1 MFHLQGKVNPMF
13 FGRKEYLEDLEAL
26 WRKRTSSLVACR
38 GRRRIGKS
46 TLFREFARRTS
57 DAYLEFEG
65 LPPRDGRPVPNAEQL
80 SAFAAALA
88 RQTNSPILSLP
99 NWYDAFFWLDKAID
113 DSKRTV
119 VLLDEISWM
128 GGDDPN
134 FPGTLRT
141 AWETFF
147 HRHEK
152 LVVAVC
158 GSVSSWIKRNIL
170 GSTGFTG
177 RFSRDFV
184 LSELPLHDCA
194 AFWGAAASRIAP
206 REMMDVLAVSGGVPR
221 YLEEVDPGLS
231 ADENIRRLCFTK
243 GGTLFEDFDA
253 IFNPLFGSKSD
264 FKRRILLTLAES
276 PASGAEIARR
286 LGERRNGHLSD
297 ALKELCEGGF
307 LSDDQGINPETG
319 IESRIARYRLRDNYS
334 RFYLKYIEPNK
345 GAIERGAFRFAS
357 LSSLPGWDTVM
368 GLAFENLIVNNA
380 MDLVPFLGIGNATI
394 LSAAP
399 FRHVRR
405 GRDGADRGCQIDLLV
420 QTPRT
425 AYAVEVKRKARIGT
439 EIEDEMEQR
448 LSRLPLRKGVSAR
461 PVLVFDG
468 ELDPVV
474 EGDGFFDAIVPASKL
489 LGL

>member
-1 MFHLQGKVNPMF
+1 MF
-13 FGRKEYLEDLEAL
+13 FGRKEQLEDLEAL
-26 WRKRTSSLVACR
+26 WRKKTSSLVACR

-46 TLFREFARRTS
+46 TLFREFARRTAG
-57 DAYLEFEG
+57 AYLEFEG

-80 SAFAAALA
+80 AAFAAALA
-88 RQTNSPILSLP
+88 RQTNSPILTLP

-113 DSKRTV
+113 DSRRTV

-152 LVVAVC
+152 LVVVAC
-158 GSVSSWIKRNIL
+158 GSVSAWIKRNIL
-170 GSTGFTG
+170 GNTGFTG
-177 RFSRDFV
+177 RFSRDYV
-184 LSELPLHDCA
+184 LPELPLRDCA
-194 AFWGAAASRIAP
+194 PFWGAAATRVAP
-206 REMMDVLAVSGGVPR
+206 REMLDVLSVTGGVPR
-221 YLEEVDPGLS
+221 YLEEIDPGLP

-253 IFNPLFGSKSD
+253 IFNPLFGPKSE
-264 FKRRILLTLAES
+264 FKKRILRDLVDGPRT
-276 PASGAEIARR
+276 GAEIATRMD
-286 LGERRNGHLSD
+286 EPRNGHLSET
-297 ALKELCEGGF
+297 LKELCEGGF
-307 LSDDQGINPETG
+307 LSDDPGMNPETG
-319 IESRIARYRLRDNYS
+319 AESRVARYRLRDNYT
-334 RFYLKYIEPNK
+334 RFYLKYVEPNRR
-345 GAIERGAFRFAS
+345 AIERGAFRFAS
-357 LSSLPGWDTVM
+357 LSSLPEWNSAM

-380 MDLVPFLGIGNATI
+380 MELVPFLGIGNATV

-399 FRHVRR
+399 FRNVRR
-405 GRDGADRGCQIDLLV
+405 GRDGSDRGCQVDLLV

-425 AYAVEVKRKARIGT
+425 AYVVEVKRKTHIGR
-439 EIEDEMEQR
+439 EIEDEMEKR
-448 LSRLPLRKGVSAR
+448 LERLPLRKGVSAR

-474 EGDGFFDAIVPASKL
+474 EGDGFFDAVVPASKL

>member
-1 MFHLQGKVNPMF
+1 MF
-13 FGRKEYLEDLEAL
+13 FGRKEQLEDLEAL

-46 TLFREFARRTS
+46 TLFREFAKRTA

-65 LPPRDGRPVPNAEQL
+65 LPPRDGRPVPNSEQL
-80 SAFAAALA
+80 GAFAAALA

-113 DSKRTV
+113 DSRRTV

-128 GGDDPN
+128 GGDDRN

-152 LVVAVC
+152 LVVVVC
-158 GSVSSWIKRNIL
+158 GSVSAWIQRNIL
-170 GSTGFTG
+170 GNTGFTG
-177 RFSRDFV
+177 RFSRDYV
-184 LSELPLHDCA
+184 LSELPLADCA
-194 AFWGAAASRIAP
+194 AFWGAAAGRIAA
-206 REMMDVLAVSGGVPR
+206 REMLDVLSVTGGVPR
-221 YLEEVDPGLS
+221 YLEEIDPGLS

-243 GGTLFEDFDA
+243 GGTLFQDFDA
-253 IFNPLFGSKSD
+253 IFNPLYGPKSE
-264 FKRRILLTLAES
+264 FKRKILAALAGG
-276 PASGAEIARR
+276 PLSGTEIAAR
-286 LGERRNGHLSD
+286 LGEPRNGHL
-297 ALKELCEGGF
+297 AATLKELAEGGF
-307 LSDDQGINPETG
+307 LSDDQGVNPETG
-319 IESRIARYRLRDNYS
+319 VESRILRYRLRDNYT
-334 RFYLKYIEPNK
+334 RFFLKYVEPNK
-345 GAIERGAFRFAS
+345 RAIERGAFRFTR
-357 LSSLPGWDTVM
+357 LSSLPGWDSVM
-368 GLAFENLIVNNA
+368 GLAFENLVVNNA
-380 MDLVPFLGIGNATI
+380 MELVPFLGIGNATI

-399 FRHVRR
+399 FRHARH
-405 GRDGADRGCQIDLLV
+405 GRDGSDRGCQIDLLV

-425 AYAVEVKRKARIGT
+425 AYAVKVKRKTRIGP

-448 LSRLPLRKGVSAR
+448 LSRIPLRRGVSVR

-474 EGDGFFDAIVPASKL
+474 EGDGYFDAVVPASKL